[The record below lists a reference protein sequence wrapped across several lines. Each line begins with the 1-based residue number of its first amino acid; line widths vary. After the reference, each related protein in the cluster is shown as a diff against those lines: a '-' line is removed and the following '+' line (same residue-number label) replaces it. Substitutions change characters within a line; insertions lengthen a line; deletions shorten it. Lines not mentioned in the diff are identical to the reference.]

1 MKLSILI
8 PTIIGREDC
17 LKKLIGSLSYQT
29 GIVNFWLAESAN
41 LINRGANDEIEIIV
55 LTDNKEMSI
64 GEKRNKL
71 LSVANGE
78 YCCFIDDDDEI
89 SEEYIK
95 LLLEVAESGCDCA
108 SLKGVITTDGANP
121 QIFEHSLKYIEWKTN
136 TNTGFGDVVYERY
149 NNHLNMI
156 KTSIA
161 KQFKFPDKNFSED
174 YDWSKLL
181 HESGLLKTEYYIEDI
196 LYYYKFVTKK

>member
-1 MKLSILI
+1 MTKISILI
-8 PTIIGREDC
+8 PTIVER
-17 LKKLIGSLSYQT
+17 LNRYNSLY
-29 GIVNFWLAESAN
+29 AN
-41 LINRGANDEIEIIV
+41 LNKQIGDSDVEICAYS
-55 LTDNKEMSI
+55 DNKEMSI
-64 GEKRNKL
+64 GEKRNL
-71 LSVANGE
+71 LMEFAKGE
-78 YCCFIDDDDEI
+78 YIAFIDDDDEV
-89 SEEYIK
+89 SDDYIK
-95 LLLEVAESGCDCA
+95 LLLEAAESGCDCA

-121 QIFEHSLKYIEWKTN
+121 QIFEHSLKYSEWKTN

-196 LYYYKFVTKK
+196 LYYYKYITIK